1 MTALLICGHRVR
13 TVYADQVKNGST
25 PCPDCDGFRAVSP
38 TDTPEVEQF
47 RLALTRQLG
56 AGRAVSWRRSVL
68 DAWLEGGWDSV
79 QTWANRS
86 ADAALRREPS
96 RAPLFLGLALW
107 AHLDGDPN
115 GIKRLLSEIAGEG
128 GRDSARRRHT
138 GVESALS
145 PAALPLAARI
155 AAVVPEDQQPVTLPE
170 WRSLHAPGETLE
182 DFLSGL
188 EDQR

>member
-25 PCPDCDGFRAVSP
+25 PCPDCQGFRAVSP
-38 TDTPEVEQF
+38 TDTPEIEQF
-47 RLALTRQLG
+47 LVALTNQLG
-56 AGRAVSWRRSVL
+56 QGKVFSWRHDVL
-68 DAWLEGGWDSV
+68 AAWQSGGWEGV
-79 QTWANRS
+79 RAWANDS
-86 ADAALRREPS
+86 ADAALRHHPD
-96 RAPLFLGLALW
+96 RAAHFLGLAVW
-107 AHLDGDPN
+107 AIMQDGVA
-115 GIKRLLSEIAGEG
+115 SEIAGEG

-155 AAVVPEDQQPVTLPE
+155 AAVVQEDKQPVTLSE